1 MMTTAIVTPVCP
13 KCGTSK
19 KSGKR
24 SCCARGGAW
33 FKNCGD
39 EDDLKF
45 EHTWFQGIQACESR

>member
-1 MMTTAIVTPVCP
+1 MAIMVESTCL

-24 SCCARGGAW
+24 TCCARGGAW

-39 EDDLKF
+39 AGDEKF
-45 EHTWFQGIQACESR
+45 EHTWAEGIRVCQRKL